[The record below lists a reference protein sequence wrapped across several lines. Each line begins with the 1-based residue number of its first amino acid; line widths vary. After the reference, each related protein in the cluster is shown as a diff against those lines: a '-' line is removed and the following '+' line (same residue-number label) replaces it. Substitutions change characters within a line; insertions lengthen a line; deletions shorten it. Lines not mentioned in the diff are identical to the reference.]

1 MRLTAS
7 TYSFEALPLE
17 GSLMVCKAMGF
28 KAVDIAGFYQRGRTS
43 YDPFEVGADPQK
55 YADHLNAL
63 LDKHELVAMDF
74 FPQLATDFESRALNH
89 PDPTIRE
96 QNVTTF
102 RGIAKFCKLAGM
114 HTVTV
119 LPGIDHPQ
127 KPLQDNLDLA
137 AEMMRIYVD
146 IAGEQGIKLCF
157 EPHMNSVTLT
167 PELARW
173 LVDNAPGLH
182 VTLDYSHFLLQYI
195 PVERIHALIPVTG
208 HFHIRQTRPG
218 KLQTH
223 FSEGTLDF
231 VDIARRLQSAGYDG
245 AMSFEFVYGD
255 WYGMNNLD
263 TLTET
268 MAAKAVLDPL
278 IPV

>member
-17 GSLMVCKAMGF
+17 GALMVCKAMGF

-43 YDPFEVGADPQK
+43 YDPFEVGANPQK

-74 FPQLATDFESRALNH
+74 FPQLATDFESRSLNH
-89 PDPTIRE
+89 PDRAIRE
-96 QNVTTF
+96 QNVNTF
-102 RGIAKFCKLAGM
+102 RGIARFCKLTGM

-127 KPLQDNLDLA
+127 KPLQDNLDLS
-137 AEMMRIYVD
+137 AEMLRLYAD

-173 LVDNAPGLH
+173 LVDHAPGAH

-195 PVERIHALIPVTG
+195 PVERIHTLIPVTG

-218 KLQTH
+218 KLQTS

-231 VDIARRLQSAGYDG
+231 VDLARRLQAAGYDG
-245 AMSFEFVYGD
+245 AMSLEFVYGD
-255 WYGMNNLD
+255 WYGMNNID
-263 TLTET
+263 ILTET
-268 MAAKAVLDPL
+268 MATKAVLDPL